1 MNRYVRRVLKGVTVK
16 MVCITGLFL
25 LTTSPFCIA
34 FAHAAFNV
42 PGDMIASDMTANNAI
57 KATKYSTKLHDHT
70 FLFPLLNGM
79 IQPVV
84 YILSFESLR
93 EIFVKMLRCENKNQE
108 QNTARAIFRASH
120 SLSGN
125 FVESEK
131 HKSEEEEHNPADL
144 PESRKH
150 SAVSQV
156 TILSCDESIA
166 VTNRPMK
173 TD

>member
-1 MNRYVRRVLKGVTVK
+1 MSRVLKGVTVK

-25 LTTSPFCIA
+25 LTTSPYCIA

-42 PGDMIASDMTANNAI
+42 PSDMTASS
-57 KATKYSTKLHDHT
+57 ATKRIKYSTKLHDHT

-84 YILSFESLR
+84 YILSFENLR
-93 EIFVKMLRCENKNQE
+93 EIFVKMLRCENENQE
-108 QNTARAIFRASH
+108 QKTARAIFRASH

-131 HKSEEEEHNPADL
+131 HKSGEEENNPDL
-144 PESRKH
+144 AESRKH

-156 TILSCDESIA
+156 TILSCDESIT
-166 VTNRPMK
+166 VT
-173 TD
+173 D

>member
-1 MNRYVRRVLKGVTVK
+1 MSRVLKGVTVK

-25 LTTSPFCIA
+25 LTTSPYCIA

-42 PGDMIASDMTANNAI
+42 PGNMTASDMTTNNTT
-57 KATKYSTKLHDHT
+57 KASIKYSTMLHDHT

-108 QNTARAIFRASH
+108 QNTARAIFRATH

-131 HKSEEEEHNPADL
+131 HKSGEEENNPDL
-144 PESRKH
+144 AESRKH

-156 TILSCDESIA
+156 TILSCDESIT
-166 VTNRPMK
+166 VT
-173 TD
+173 DQ

>member
-1 MNRYVRRVLKGVTVK
+1 M
-16 MVCITGLFL
+16 
-25 LTTSPFCIA
+25 
-34 FAHAAFNV
+34 
-42 PGDMIASDMTANNAI
+42 
-57 KATKYSTKLHDHT
+57 LHDHT

-84 YILSFESLR
+84 YILSFENLR

-108 QNTARAIFRASH
+108 QNTARAIYRASH

-131 HKSEEEEHNPADL
+131 HKSGEEENNPDL
-144 PESRKH
+144 AESRKH

-156 TILSCDESIA
+156 TILSCDESIT
-166 VTNRPMK
+166 VT
-173 TD
+173 DQ

>member
-1 MNRYVRRVLKGVTVK
+1 MNRYVSRVLKGVTVK

-42 PGDMIASDMTANNAI
+42 PGDMTANNAI
-57 KATKYSTKLHDHT
+57 KAIKYSTKLHDHT

-84 YILSFESLR
+84 YILSFENLR

-131 HKSEEEEHNPADL
+131 HKSGEEENNPDL
-144 PESRKH
+144 AESRKH

-156 TILSCDESIA
+156 TILSCDESIT
-166 VTNRPMK
+166 VT
-173 TD
+173 DQ

>member
-1 MNRYVRRVLKGVTVK
+1 

-25 LTTSPFCIA
+25 LTTSPYCIA

-42 PGDMIASDMTANNAI
+42 PGNMTASDMTTNNTT
-57 KATKYSTKLHDHT
+57 KASIKYSTMLHDHT

-84 YILSFESLR
+84 YILSFENLR
-93 EIFVKMLRCENKNQE
+93 EIFVKMFRCENKKQE

-131 HKSEEEEHNPADL
+131 HKSGEEKNNPDL
-144 PESRKH
+144 AESRKH

-156 TILSCDESIA
+156 TILSCDESIT
-166 VTNRPMK
+166 VT
-173 TD
+173 DQ

>member
-1 MNRYVRRVLKGVTVK
+1 

-34 FAHAAFNV
+34 FAHAALNV
-42 PGDMIASDMTANNAI
+42 PSEMTANNAI
-57 KATKYSTKLHDHT
+57 KAIKYSTMLHDHT

-108 QNTARAIFRASH
+108 QNTARAIYRASH

-131 HKSEEEEHNPADL
+131 HKSGEEENNPDL
-144 PESRKH
+144 AESRKH

-156 TILSCDESIA
+156 TILSCDESIT
-166 VTNRPMK
+166 VT
-173 TD
+173 DQ